1 MIMRQNIDYKKKEMK
16 QNLEY
21 FARGVLRYCYTKE
34 YLESDEYLEMD
45 LSKKLSIALDLCN
58 IDDFIDCII
67 EED

>member
-1 MIMRQNIDYKKKEMK
+1 MRQNIDYKKKEMK
-16 QNLEY
+16 RNLEY
-21 FARGVLRYCYTKE
+21 FARGVLRYYYTKE

>member
-1 MIMRQNIDYKKKEMK
+1 MK

-21 FARGVLRYCYTKE
+21 FARGVLRYYYTKE

-45 LSKKLSIALDLCN
+45 LSKKLSMALNLCN